1 MPYISCPR
9 CAVTTYCVTQEECPL
24 CGTLLDAGGVSHGPL
39 PRTTRTT
46 GPIGR
51 ALRMARERLG
61 IEAALLTEVCDEHE
75 IVRDVVQDGAFPDIA
90 AGLAAP
96 LQDTIC
102 RRLLEG
108 RIPNLVPD
116 VGADPELR
124 ELPAVAA
131 NGVGAYLAVPLTAT
145 DARLYL
151 LCCLAREARPD
162 LGDDDVRT
170 LRSVAHRLRVTL
182 DAGAIVPY
190 ATA

>member
-9 CAVTTYCVTQEECPL
+9 CGVTTYCVTQEECPL
-24 CGTLLDAGGVSHGPL
+24 CGTLLDAGGVAHGPL
-39 PRTTRTT
+39 PRTQST

-51 ALRMARERLG
+51 ALRMAREQIG
-61 IEAALLTEVCDEHE
+61 IDAALLTEVRDDQEV
-75 IVRDVVQDGAFPDIA
+75 VRHVVQDGAFPDLA

-108 RIPNLVPD
+108 RIPNLVAD

-124 ELPAVAA
+124 DLPAVAEY
-131 NGVGAYLAVPLTAT
+131 GVGAYLGVHLTAA

-162 LGDDDVRT
+162 LGDDDVRA
-170 LRSVAHRLRVTL
+170 LRLVARRLRGTP
-182 DAGAIVPY
+182 DAGTAVPF
-190 ATA
+190 ARA

>member
-24 CGTLLDAGGVSHGPL
+24 CGTLLDAGGVAHGPL
-39 PRTTRTT
+39 PRTQTA

-51 ALRMARERLG
+51 ALRMAREQIR
-61 IEAALLTEVCDEHE
+61 IDAALLTEVRDDREV
-75 IVRDVVQDGAFPDIA
+75 VRHVVQDGAFPNIA
-90 AGLAAP
+90 AGVAVP

-124 ELPAVAA
+124 ALPAVAA
-131 NGVGAYLAVPLTAT
+131 NGIGAYLGVHLTAA

-162 LGDDDVRT
+162 LDDDDVRA
-170 LRSVAHRLRVTL
+170 LRTVARRLRATL
-182 DAGAIVPY
+182 DAGTAVPY
-190 ATA
+190 MV

>member
-9 CAVTTYCVTQEECPL
+9 CSVTTYCVTQEECPV
-24 CGTLLDAGGVSHGPL
+24 CGALLDAGGVSHGPL
-39 PRTTRTT
+39 PRTRTT

-51 ALRMARERLG
+51 ALRMAREQIRVD
-61 IEAALLTEVCDEHE
+61 AVLLTEVRDEQE
-75 IVRDVVQDGAFPDIA
+75 VVRHVVQDGAFPDIT

-96 LQDTIC
+96 LDDTIC

-108 RIPNLVPD
+108 RIPNLVAD
-116 VGADPELR
+116 VEADSELR
-124 ELPAVAA
+124 ELPLVAA
-131 NGVGAYLAVPLTAT
+131 TGIGAYLAVPLTAA

-162 LGDDDVRT
+162 LGDDDVRA
-170 LRSVAHRLRVTL
+170 LRGVARRLRVTL

>member
-9 CAVTTYCVTQEECPL
+9 CGVTTYCVTQEECPL
-24 CGTLLDAGGVSHGPL
+24 CGTLLDAGGVAHGPL
-39 PRTTRTT
+39 PRTQST

-51 ALRMARERLG
+51 ALRMAREQIG
-61 IEAALLTEVCDEHE
+61 IDAALLTEVRDDQEV
-75 IVRDVVQDGAFPDIA
+75 VRHVVQDGAFPDLA

-108 RIPNLVPD
+108 RIPNLVAD

-124 ELPAVAA
+124 DLPAVAEY
-131 NGVGAYLAVPLTAT
+131 GVGAYLGVHLTAA

-151 LCCLAREARPD
+151 LCCLAREVRPD
-162 LGDDDVRT
+162 LGDDDVRA
-170 LRSVAHRLRVTL
+170 LRLVARRLRGTL
-182 DAGAIVPY
+182 DAGTAVPF
-190 ATA
+190 ARA

>member
-9 CAVTTYCVTQEECPL
+9 CGVTTYCVTQEECPL
-24 CGTLLDAGGVSHGPL
+24 CGTLLDAGGVAHGPL
-39 PRTTRTT
+39 PRTQST

-51 ALRMARERLG
+51 ALRLAREQIG
-61 IEAALLTEVCDEHE
+61 IDAAMLTEVRDDQEV
-75 IVRDVVQDGAFPDIA
+75 VRHVVQDGAFPDLA
-90 AGLAAP
+90 AGLAVP

-108 RIPNLVPD
+108 RIPNLVSD

-124 ELPAVAA
+124 DLPAVTAY
-131 NGVGAYLAVPLTAT
+131 GVGAYLGVHLTAA

-162 LGDDDVRT
+162 LGDDDVRAV
-170 LRSVAHRLRVTL
+170 RSLARRLRGTL
-182 DAGAIVPY
+182 DAGTDLPY

>member
-9 CAVTTYCVTQEECPL
+9 CAVTTYCVRQEECPL
-24 CGTLLDAGGVSHGPL
+24 CGTLLDAGGVAHGPL
-39 PRTTRTT
+39 PRTQAA
-46 GPIGR
+46 GPIGW
-51 ALRMARERLG
+51 ALRMARAQIG
-61 IEAALLTEVCDEHE
+61 IDAALLTEVRGEQE
-75 IVRDVVQDGAFPDIA
+75 VVRHVVQDGAFPGIA
-90 AGLAAP
+90 AGLAVP

-116 VGADPELR
+116 VGADPDLR

-131 NGVGAYLAVPLTAT
+131 NGIGAYLGVHLTAA

-162 LGDDDVRT
+162 LGDDDVRA
-170 LRSVAHRLRVTL
+170 LRSVARRLRVTL
-182 DAGAIVPY
+182 DAGTAVPH

>member
-24 CGTLLDAGGVSHGPL
+24 CGTLLDAGGVAHGPL
-39 PRTTRTT
+39 PRTQTT

-51 ALRMARERLG
+51 ALRLARERIG
-61 IEAALLTEVCDEHE
+61 IDAALLTEVRDEQE
-75 IVRDVVQDGAFPDIA
+75 IVRHIVQDGAFPDVA

-96 LQDTIC
+96 LRDTIC
-102 RRLLEG
+102 LRLLEG
-108 RIPNLVPD
+108 RIPNLVAD
-116 VGADPELR
+116 VGAEPELR
-124 ELPAVAA
+124 ELPGVAA
-131 NGVGAYLAVPLTAT
+131 NGIGAYLGVHLTAA

-162 LGDDDVRT
+162 LGDDDVRA
-170 LRSVAHRLRVTL
+170 LRSVARRLRVTL
-182 DAGAIVPY
+182 DAGMIVPY

>member
-9 CAVTTYCVTQEECPL
+9 CGVTTYCVIQEECPL
-24 CGTLLDAGGVSHGPL
+24 CGTLLDAGGVAHGPL
-39 PRTTRTT
+39 PRLQST

-51 ALRMARERLG
+51 ALRMAREQTG
-61 IEAALLTEVCDEHE
+61 ADAALLTEVRDDHE
-75 IVRDVVQDGAFPDIA
+75 VVRHVVQNGAFPGLA

-108 RIPNLVPD
+108 LIPNLVPD
-116 VGADPELR
+116 VRADPELR
-124 ELPAVAA
+124 DLPAVAA
-131 NGVGAYLAVPLTAT
+131 YGVGAYLGVHLSAA

-162 LGDDDVRT
+162 LGDDDVHA
-170 LRSVAHRLRVTL
+170 LRGVAQRLRATL
-182 DAGAIVPY
+182 DAGTAVPY

>member
-9 CAVTTYCVTQEECPL
+9 CSVTTYCVTQEECPL
-24 CGTLLDAGGVSHGPL
+24 CGTLLDAGGVANGPL
-39 PRTTRTT
+39 PRTRSS

-51 ALRMARERLG
+51 ALRLAREQTG
-61 IEAALLTEVCDEHE
+61 VDAALLTEVRDDQEV
-75 IVRDVVQDGAFPDIA
+75 VRHVVQEGAFPALA
-90 AGLAAP
+90 AGVAAP

-102 RRLLEG
+102 RLLLQG

-116 VGADPELR
+116 LGAEPELR
-124 ELPAVAA
+124 ELPAVTEY
-131 NGVGAYLAVPLTAT
+131 GVGAYLGVPLTAA

-162 LGDDDVRT
+162 LGDDDVRA
-170 LRSVAHRLRVTL
+170 LRSIARRLRTTL
-182 DAGAIVPY
+182 DAGPDVPY

>member
-9 CAVTTYCVTQEECPL
+9 CSVTTYCVTQDECPL

-39 PRTTRTT
+39 PRTRTT

-51 ALRMARERLG
+51 ALRMAHERIG
-61 IEAALLTEVCDEHE
+61 MDAALLTEARGERRVIRH
-75 IVRDVVQDGAFPDIA
+75 VVQDGAFPDIA
-90 AGLAAP
+90 AGLTMP

-102 RRLLEG
+102 GRLLEG

-116 VGADPELR
+116 VGAEPELR
-124 ELPAVAA
+124 ELPGIAA
-131 NGVGAYLAVPLTAT
+131 NGIGAYLGIQLTAA

-162 LGDDDVRT
+162 LGEDDVRA
-170 LRSVAHRLRVTL
+170 LRSVARRLRVAL

-190 ATA
+190 ATV